1 MIRKN
6 GGVIENLSILN
17 DELHKKYRQLD
28 FRQFGYSRISSFL
41 RSLESVNIQGNKVSL
56 KEG

>member
-6 GGVIENLSILN
+6 GGMIENLSILN
-17 DELHKKYRQLD
+17 DELHKKYKQLD

-41 RSLESVNIQGNKVSL
+41 RSLKTVNIHENQVSL
-56 KEG
+56 KES